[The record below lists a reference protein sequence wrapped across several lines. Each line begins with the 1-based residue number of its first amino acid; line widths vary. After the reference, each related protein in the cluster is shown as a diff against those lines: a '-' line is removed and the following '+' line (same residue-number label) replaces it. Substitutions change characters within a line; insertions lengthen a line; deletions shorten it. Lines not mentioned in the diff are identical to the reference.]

1 MARNKYY
8 FNVKP
13 EGYEDSKVSA
23 LDVNKSIQDSARDG
37 AQASALSHMSEK
49 KARYK
54 MRKRNPNFA
63 TLEDAI

>member
-8 FNVKP
+8 FNVKQ
-13 EGYEDSKVSA
+13 EGEAEGKVSA
-23 LDVNKSIQDSARDG
+23 MDVNNSAQGSREG

-54 MRKRNPNFA
+54 MRKKNPNFA